1 MSKKLNFKISS
12 ALKNIIGKELINDKY
27 IAVFELVKNS
37 YDAGASRVDIKFKNF
52 GNDTSIEIFD
62 DGCGMTYDDLINK
75 WLFVAYSEKK
85 ERNQNDDYRKKI
97 KRVAAGAKGVGR
109 FSCDRL
115 GKKLKMITTTKDDS
129 FANSLN
135 LDWDKFEEDD
145 KEEFVNISV
154 DYNQIEKEFSK
165 GTRIVISDLRE
176 NWEKSDVLQ
185 LKKALKRLVNPDVEQ
200 NDDIFEIYL
209 NVEDF
214 QGSLVDSEVNG
225 KIVNDVFEKLN
236 IKTTSITVS
245 ISKSGDFINTELYD
259 RGTYIY
265 SIKEH
270 NPYKNLK
277 GINAKVFYLNKYAK
291 GAFTKSMGVEP
302 VKYGSVFV
310 YKNRFRIYPY
320 GEPTNDFLDIDKRK
334 AQGYNRFLGTRDI
347 LGRISIICDDAHFV
361 ETSSRNSGF
370 LMSPEFIQLTEFFHK
385 NVFKVLEDYV
395 VKVIEWGDVSK
406 EDLKKGNDKILNPED
421 VKVEI
426 LNQIASLSKK
436 KDILEIDYNEN
447 LLNIIEKASEDNLD
461 HTLTNLNKL
470 VAISNNKQLKD
481 VATKLTQQ
489 TKNIFK
495 ANIEDKKKLATVN
508 TANTKLK
515 NELESEKRRS
525 FFIFDSLSIEQKSFV
540 EKMHTININLDTLK
554 MKTFNLRD
562 EIQFEGLSKE
572 KICKRLE
579 DIYFI
584 LEKIRALTHYSGA
597 ADFNVNDRLILGS
610 ISDFVAEYCEKFL
623 KNKNLKFNIKN
634 EAYSYESKFS
644 PQDIITLLENL
655 VSNSEKAK
663 STEIN
668 CNFYLDNK
676 VFCFDYSD
684 NGIGLKENIDED
696 SIFEFGKSY
705 TNGTGVGMYHVKRII
720 NEMGGT
726 LKIDKEYKTGF
737 KLQMRISNERNKG
750 SLVWRWGRMAR
761 INRAHY

>member
-52 GNDTSIEIFD
+52 GNDTTIEIFD

-245 ISKSGDFINTELYD
+245 ISKSGDFINTELHD

-277 GINAKVFYLNKYAK
+277 GINVKVFYLNRYAK
-291 GAFTKSMGVEP
+291 AAFTKSMGVEP

-461 HTLTNLNKL
+461 NTLTNLNKL

-495 ANIEDKKKLATVN
+495 SNIEDKKKLANVN
-508 TANTKLK
+508 TVNTKLK

-525 FFIFDSLSIEQKSFV
+525 FFIFDSLSIEQKTFV

-562 EIQFEGLSKE
+562 EIQFEGLTKE

-597 ADFNVNDRLILGS
+597 ADFNVNDKLILGS

-623 KNKNLKFNIKN
+623 KNKNLKFNINN
-634 EAYSYESKFS
+634 EAYSYECKFS

-676 VFCFDYSD
+676 VFCFDYYD

-705 TNGTGVGMYHVKRII
+705 TNGTGVGMYHVKRIV

-737 KLQMRISNERNKG
+737 KLQMRINNERNKG
-750 SLVWRWGRMAR
+750 SLV
-761 INRAHY
+761 